1 MKGLQR
7 VVVEARRTWL
17 LYITPINNARRADIE
32 YNGHDRNNP
41 LDGPI
46 ARRLKEYG
54 RVKAFVVGPRADMS
68 SDLHSLIN
76 CISERAAEVRWRGML
91 AIDVINP

>member
-1 MKGLQR
+1 M
-7 VVVEARRTWL
+7 
-17 LYITPINNARRADIE
+17 DIE

-54 RVKAFVVGPRADMS
+54 RVKAFVVGPRAEMS
-68 SDLHSLIN
+68 KDLHSLIN
-76 CISERAAEVRWRGML
+76 CISERAAEVRWRG
-91 AIDVINP
+91 ACRVANRRNVSSERASRKGNFTTT